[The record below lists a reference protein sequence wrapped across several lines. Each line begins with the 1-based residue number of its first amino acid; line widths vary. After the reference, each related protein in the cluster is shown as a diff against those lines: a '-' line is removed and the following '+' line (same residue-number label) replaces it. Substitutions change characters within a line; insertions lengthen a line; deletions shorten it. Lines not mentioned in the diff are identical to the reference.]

1 MVNVSKVNK
10 FYVYNNM
17 NKTVA
22 ALSKDTGLSE
32 KTIKEL
38 KIQRKKLDREQEKRD
53 AQREVEE
60 STKSTTE
67 IKKKRID
74 DYMGKKKGAVVMTEA
89 ASQMSDE
96 SKKRNARGVYDHDGV
111 TKIRP
116 E

>member
-38 KIQRKKLDREQEKRD
+38 KIQRKKVGQGTREKR
-53 AQREVEE
+53 RP
-60 STKSTTE
+60 
-67 IKKKRID
+67 KR
-74 DYMGKKKGAVVMTEA
+74 G
-89 ASQMSDE
+89 
-96 SKKRNARGVYDHDGV
+96 
-111 TKIRP
+111 
-116 E
+116 